1 MEKNNYFYKLLSNP
15 LIYSLSQKIMSATSF
30 REKII
35 KGLIKRKN
43 SFILDIGCGPAE
55 ILHNLKK
62 VHYYG
67 FDVNKHY
74 INFAKKKYKGRGIF
88 RCTKFSAKKI
98 DKKIKFDYVLL
109 LGLLHH
115 LDDKQSVFLV
125 SEIKK
130 VLKKNGTLLTLDN
143 IYIKNQNIIAK
154 KLIDL
159 DRGKN
164 VRSKYQYI
172 NILNKNFK
180 HIKSRVY
187 NQKFIPYTWYVA
199 KCRS

>member
-74 INFAKKKYKGRGIF
+74 INFAKKN
-88 RCTKFSAKKI
+88 TKVEEYLDVLSLAQKK
-98 DKKIKFDYVLL
+98 
-109 LGLLHH
+109 
-115 LDDKQSVFLV
+115 
-125 SEIKK
+125 
-130 VLKKNGTLLTLDN
+130 
-143 IYIKNQNIIAK
+143 
-154 KLIDL
+154 
-159 DRGKN
+159 
-164 VRSKYQYI
+164 
-172 NILNKNFK
+172 
-180 HIKSRVY
+180 
-187 NQKFIPYTWYVA
+187 
-199 KCRS
+199 

>member
-1 MEKNNYFYKLLSNP
+1 MEKNNHLYRLLSSP
-15 LIYSLSQKIMSATSF
+15 LLYSLSQKIMSATTF
-30 REKII
+30 RKKIVEK
-35 KGLIKRKN
+35 LIKRKN
-43 SFILDIGCGPAE
+43 SYILDIGCGPAE
-55 ILHNLKK
+55 ILENLKE

-67 FDVNKHY
+67 FDVNKNY
-74 INFAKKKYKGRGIF
+74 INFAKKKYKDKGIF
-88 RCTKFSAKKI
+88 RCTKFNSKKI
-98 DKKIKFDYVLL
+98 DKKIKFDYILL

-115 LDDKQSVFLV
+115 LDDKQSSFLI

-130 VLKKNGTLLTLDN
+130 VLKKNGVLLTLDN

-164 VRSKYQYI
+164 VRSKSQYI

-180 HIKSRVY
+180 HIKSRIY

-199 KCRS
+199 KCSS